1 LSALRRR
8 GEWLEIR
15 LVAETDEPTISVLS
29 GRRIEAAR
37 DVDLLG
43 REGDGIDIESDGS
56 LRLPLD
62 PWQIRTVRI
71 GQAALSR
78 S

>member
-1 LSALRRR
+1 M
-8 GEWLEIR
+8 
-15 LVAETDEPTISVLS
+15 SVLS